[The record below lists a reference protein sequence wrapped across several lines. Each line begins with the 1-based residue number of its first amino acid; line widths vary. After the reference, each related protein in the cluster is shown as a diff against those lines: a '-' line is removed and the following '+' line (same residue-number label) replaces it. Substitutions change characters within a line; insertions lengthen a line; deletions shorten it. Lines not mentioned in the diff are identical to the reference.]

1 MALTSGSSG
10 RSGPARYL
18 VIGLA
23 IVVIAGGAYW
33 LIAGRDPAGTG
44 RAAAAPSAPPVTVSQ
59 PLQREVTEWDEYT
72 GQFAAVDYVEIRARV
87 SGYLQEIHFEDGQLV
102 KKGDLLFVID
112 PRPYEIAQ
120 ASAKAQVDQAN
131 ASIELTNREL
141 ARAAELRQKDFV
153 AQSTYDQRLQQM
165 RNAAAS
171 LESAKA
177 AMRDADLNLEFSRIT
192 APISGRISRH
202 EVSIGN
208 LISGNN
214 GGTTTLLTTIVS
226 VDPVYFNFDLSEA
239 DFLGYQR
246 AVAQGKLMS
255 TRDDPV
261 PVQAHLVDETSW
273 TLKGRLDFVD
283 NQVDRSA
290 GTIRARAVF
299 ANPKLLITPGQF
311 GRIRVPGSEPYQAVL
326 VPDAALVTDQSRKL
340 LMTVTD
346 DGTVVPKVVRPGPT
360 FEGLR
365 IIRDGVAPTD
375 KIVINGLVR
384 ARPGGKVTPQ
394 PGKIETDATAD

>member
-1 MALTSGSSG
+1 MALSSGSPV
-10 RSGPARYL
+10 RNRLRPI
-18 VIGLA
+18 VIA
-23 IVVIAGGAYW
+23 VVVVIAAAAGYW
-33 LIAGRDPAGTG
+33 LIAARDGAGKG
-44 RAAAAPSAPPVTVSQ
+44 HAAAAPSAPPVTVSP
-59 PLQREVTEWDEYT
+59 PLQQEIVEWDEYT
-72 GQFAAVDYVEIRARV
+72 GQFAAVDYVELRARV

-102 KKGDLLFVID
+102 KKGDLLFLID
-112 PRPYEIAQ
+112 PRPYEIAL

-131 ASIELTNREL
+131 AAIEYTNREL

-171 LESAKA
+171 LETGKA
-177 AMRDADLNLEFSRIT
+177 AVRDAELNLEFCHIT
-192 APISGRISRH
+192 APIGGRISRH
-202 EVSIGN
+202 EVSLGN
-208 LISGNN
+208 LVSGGNS
-214 GGTTTLLTTIVS
+214 GATTLLTTIVS
-226 VDPVYFNFDLSEA
+226 VDPVYFNFDMSEA

-261 PVQAHLVDETSW
+261 PVQAHLVDETTW

-299 ANPKLLITPGQF
+299 ANPKLFITPGQF
-311 GRIRVPGSEPYQAVL
+311 GRIRVPGSEPYQAML

-346 DGTVVPKVVRPGPT
+346 DDTVVPKVVRPGPT
-360 FEGLR
+360 YQGLR
-365 IIRDGVAPTD
+365 IIRDGIAPTD
-375 KIVINGLVR
+375 RIVINGLLR

-394 PGKIETDATAD
+394 AGKIEPDKTAG

>member
-1 MALTSGSSG
+1 MAPTTESGHT
-10 RSGPARYL
+10 RPARYL
-18 VIGLA
+18 AIGLA
-23 IVVIAGGAYW
+23 IVVVAGGTW
-33 LIAGRDPAGTG
+33 LIVERDGAGKGQ
-44 RAAAAPSAPPVTVSQ
+44 AAAAPSAPAVTVSP
-59 PLQREVTEWDEYT
+59 PLRQEVVEWDEYT

-102 KKGDLLFVID
+102 KKGDPLFLID
-112 PRPYEIAQ
+112 PRPYEIAL

-131 ASIELTNREL
+131 AAIEYTNREL

-171 LESAKA
+171 LETGKA
-177 AMRDADLNLEFSRIT
+177 AVRDAELNIEFCHIS

-202 EVSIGN
+202 EVSLGN
-208 LISGNN
+208 LISGSN
-214 GGTTTLLTTIVS
+214 GGATTLLTTIVS
-226 VDPVYFNFDLSEA
+226 VDPVYFNFDMSEA

-261 PVQAHLVDETSW
+261 PVQAHLVDETTW

-299 ANPKLLITPGQF
+299 DNPKLFITPGQF
-311 GRIRVPGSEPYQAVL
+311 GRIRVPGSEPYQALL

-340 LMTVTD
+340 LMTVAD
-346 DGTVVPKVVRPGPT
+346 DGTIVPKVVRPGPT
-360 FEGLR
+360 YQGLR
-365 IIRDGVAPTD
+365 IIRDGIAPTD
-375 KIVINGLVR
+375 RIVINGLVR
-384 ARPGGKVTPQ
+384 ARAGAKVTPQ
-394 PGKIETDATAD
+394 PGKIELDDKAG

>member
-1 MALTSGSSG
+1 MALVTGPSG
-10 RSGPARYL
+10 RNRLRLGIAIAVL
-18 VIGLA
+18 VI
-23 IVVIAGGAYW
+23 VAGGYW
-33 LIAGRDPAGTG
+33 LIAGRDSANKGQ
-44 RAAAAPSAPPVTVSQ
+44 AAAAPGAPPVTVSP
-59 PLQREVTEWDEYT
+59 PLQHEVTEWDEYT

-102 KKGDLLFVID
+102 KKGDLLFLID
-112 PRPYEIAQ
+112 PRPYEIAL
-120 ASAKAQVDQAN
+120 ASAKAQVDTAN
-131 ASIELTNREL
+131 AAIEYTSREVS
-141 ARAAELRQKDFV
+141 RAAELRQKDFV

-165 RNAAAS
+165 RNASAS
-171 LESAKA
+171 LESGKA
-177 AMRDADLNLEFSRIT
+177 AVRDAELNLEFCHIT
-192 APISGRISRH
+192 APISGRISKH
-202 EVSIGN
+202 EVSLGN

-226 VDPVYFNFDLSEA
+226 VDPVYFNFDMSEA

-261 PVQAHLVDETSW
+261 PVQAHLVDETTW

-299 ANPKLLITPGQF
+299 DNSKLFITPGQF
-311 GRIRVPGSEPYQAVL
+311 GRIRVPGSEPYQAML

-340 LMTVTD
+340 LMTVTE

-365 IIRDGVAPTD
+365 IIREGIAPTD
-375 KIVINGLVR
+375 RIVINGLLR
-384 ARPGGKVTPQ
+384 ARPGAKVTPQ
-394 PGKIETDATAD
+394 PGKITLDETAG

>member
-1 MALTSGSSG
+1 MALVSGSPG
-10 RSGPARYL
+10 HTRLRQLA
-18 VIGLA
+18 IA
-23 IVVIAGGAYW
+23 IVVLIVAAGGYW
-33 LIAGRDPAGTG
+33 LIAERDSANKGQ
-44 RAAAAPSAPPVTVSQ
+44 AAAAPNAPPVTVST
-59 PLQREVTEWDEYT
+59 PLQREIVEWDEYT

-102 KKGDLLFVID
+102 KKGDLLFLID
-112 PRPYEIAQ
+112 PRPYEIAL
-120 ASAKAQVDQAN
+120 ASAKAQVDTAN
-131 ASIELTNREL
+131 AAIEYTNREL

-171 LESAKA
+171 LETGKA
-177 AMRDADLNLEFSRIT
+177 AVRDAELNLEFCHIT
-192 APISGRISRH
+192 APISGRISKH
-202 EVSIGN
+202 EVSLGN
-208 LISGNN
+208 LISGSS
-214 GGTTTLLTTIVS
+214 GGATTLLTTIVS
-226 VDPVYFNFDLSEA
+226 LDPVYFNFDMSEA

-290 GTIRARAVF
+290 GTIRARGVF
-299 ANPKLLITPGQF
+299 DNPKLFITPGQF
-311 GRIRVPGSEPYQAVL
+311 GRIRVPGSEPYQALL
-326 VPDAALVTDQSRKL
+326 VPDAAVVTDQSRKL
-340 LMTVTD
+340 LMTVTE

-360 FEGLR
+360 YQGLR
-365 IIRDGVAPTD
+365 IIRGGVAPTD
-375 KIVINGLVR
+375 RIVINGLVR
-384 ARPGGKVTPQ
+384 ARPGAKVTPQ
-394 PGKIETDATAD
+394 PGKIELDDSAG